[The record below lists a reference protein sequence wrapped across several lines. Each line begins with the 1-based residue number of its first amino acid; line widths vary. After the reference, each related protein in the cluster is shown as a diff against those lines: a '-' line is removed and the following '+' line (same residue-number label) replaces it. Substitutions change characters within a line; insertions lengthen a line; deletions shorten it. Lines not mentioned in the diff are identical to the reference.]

1 MYSWKIFEYIIGR
14 FCIVCITDKA
24 LCIDNIPTMRK
35 YLFILIVLLPLC
47 GMAREQSNTTTEQ
60 ELILLYP
67 SGKELS
73 TDLGSIGRL
82 AFTPDSVYL
91 ISHQGDTIG
100 KEARGKIQHI
110 RFADQTHSALSATQ
124 GTGDLAVY
132 PNPAHTTLTIDGIMR
147 ETTVR
152 IYSTNG
158 ALLTTANLSPSC
170 NTLSVAHLT
179 KGIYLLQINT
189 QLLRLIKQ

>member
-1 MYSWKIFEYIIGR
+1 MK
-14 FCIVCITDKA
+14 
-24 LCIDNIPTMRK
+24 K

-47 GMAREQSNTTTEQ
+47 GMAGEQSNSTPQ
-60 ELILLYP
+60 LILLYP
-67 SGKELS
+67 SGKEIS
-73 TDLGSIGRL
+73 TDLGTIGRL
-82 AFTPDSVYL
+82 AFTSDSVFL

-110 RFADQTHSALSATQ
+110 RLGEQTHSALPSPQ
-124 GTGDLAVY
+124 DTGDLSVY
-132 PNPAHTTLTIDGIMR
+132 PNPAHTTLTIDGM
-147 ETTVR
+147 EQPTTIR

-158 ALLTTANLSPSC
+158 ALLTTARLSPTN

-189 QLLRLIKQ
+189 QVLRLIKQ